1 MRDHGNDTAAV
12 TKCKEAN
19 IMTCRNCKKQGHV
32 ATDPKCPTK
41 IKADAELAAK
51 RRPRSQTRGNRY
63 GPLRSPS
70 GGRTPG
76 QCDAELS
83 DHASQERT
91 TTALPSLPNGAARGQ
106 QQRSSNSQPAHVERK
121 RHVSYAA
128 ATTTPSQIEETAK
141 TSTSATKEQPPLKGI
156 LQEEATIQAELEKL
170 AQEAADLRRRLEE
183 TEARHTALLKR
194 LRAAR
199 REQPYTGRP
208 PAQEDSATA
217 AMQPTGLAQ
226 LLHQLFQ
233 PLLQA
238 QEKHYQAQ
246 EQHFRRQ
253 HELLQRLVTS
263 HA

>member
-1 MRDHGNDTAAV
+1 
-12 TKCKEAN
+12 
-19 IMTCRNCKKQGHV
+19 MTCRNCKVQGHT

-51 RRPRSQTRGNRY
+51 HRPRSQTRGNRY

-70 GGRTPG
+70 SGRTPG
-76 QCDAELS
+76 KCDAQLG
-83 DHASQERT
+83 DHASQEPAA
-91 TTALPSLPNGAARGQ
+91 TAMTSSANGAAHGQ
-106 QQRSSNSQPAHVERK
+106 QQRSSYSQPAHVERK

-128 ATTTPSQIEETAK
+128 AAATPSQLEETSK
-141 TSTSATKEQPPLKGI
+141 TSSTATKEQPPLKGI

-170 AQEAADLRRRLEE
+170 AQEAQDLRRRLEE

-194 LRAAR
+194 LRSAR
-199 REQPYTGRP
+199 REQPYAGRP
-208 PAQEDSATA
+208 PAKEDSATA
-217 AMQPTGLAQ
+217 TTQPTGLAQ
-226 LLHQLFQ
+226 LLHQMFL

-253 HELLQRLVTS
+253 HELLQRLV
-263 HA
+263 APRA